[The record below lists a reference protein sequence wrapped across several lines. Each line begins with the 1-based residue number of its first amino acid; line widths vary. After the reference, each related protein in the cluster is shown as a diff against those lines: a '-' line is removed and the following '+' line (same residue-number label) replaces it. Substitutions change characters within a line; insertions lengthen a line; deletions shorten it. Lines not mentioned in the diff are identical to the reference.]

1 MSFLPVLC
9 GFPGHF
15 PFAAEVS
22 PGIAVVSG
30 TFSLCGRGFSWFC
43 CCFRD
48 ISPVPEYFVH
58 EMPPKQGCFA
68 AAEYF
73 VHELPPTHGCF
84 AVPEYFVH
92 EMPPKQGC
100 FPSPEYFVHEMPPKQ
115 GCFPEPEWS
124 GDRNG
129 REELTYGHKKRV
141 SLIYRT
147 ATTAYPCY
155 LPVLGEFCRSWSYM
169 TYPGTK
175 VEKFL

>member
-1 MSFLPVLC
+1 MLQ
-9 GFPGHF
+9 
-15 PFAAEVS
+15 
-22 PGIAVVSG
+22 
-30 TFSLCGRGFSWFC
+30 
-43 CCFRD
+43 
-48 ISPVPEYFVH
+48 
-58 EMPPKQGCFA
+58 K
-68 AAEYF
+68 
-73 VHELPPTHGCF
+73 HGCF

-92 EMPPKQGC
+92 EMLPKHGC
-100 FPSPEYFVHEMPPKQ
+100 FAAAEYFVHDMLQKHGCFAAAEYFVHKLLPKYGCFAVAEYFVHEMLPKH
-115 GCFPEPEWS
+115 GCFAVPERS

-129 REELTYGHKKRV
+129 GEELTYGHKKRV